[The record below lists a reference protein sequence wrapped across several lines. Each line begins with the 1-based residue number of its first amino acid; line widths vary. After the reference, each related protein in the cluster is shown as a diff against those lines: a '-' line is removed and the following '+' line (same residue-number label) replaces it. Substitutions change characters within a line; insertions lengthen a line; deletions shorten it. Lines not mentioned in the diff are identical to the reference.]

1 MKFIY
6 KTLLL
11 SLFSGLVFSSCDD
24 FVEDVDIVDPT
35 AENSDDYLPVEFLT
49 SVYGMHTD
57 FSYAFSYLGITDMIS
72 DNSDKGSSPT
82 DTGTDKR
89 ALDNLDFTSSS
100 VSVTAMWTQWYKTV
114 GRASQAIEI
123 AQNYEGQTEVPNA
136 RVIGEAKFLRAL
148 NYFWL
153 VRSFGAIPIQ
163 EIDLVERAPV
173 DEVYA
178 YIEQDL
184 LDAIDA
190 LPLKSDYSST
200 DLGRATK
207 GAAQGLLAK
216 VYLYQERWQDAAD
229 MANNVITSNQYSL
242 DPDYANIWRETGEN
256 GPGSLFEIQA
266 RGEIPQHG
274 VQQYSQTQGARGTN
288 GWGWGFNSPSQNL
301 EDAFNAAGDLYGVTG
316 DGSTTPESLFTLDKT
331 TGAPTFQC
339 TLGNGNDGE
348 ALGFNPMDGLFYH
361 ASGHTGANV
370 IFETIDNSGID
381 PCTVTN
387 IDITGTALED
397 EEIDRMIK
405 DAEQHANEDAKKK
418 DNQMVRLRAEEDRG
432 KIMGYYIERKAIL
445 TNKSIDEMSLPEL
458 YEKMRSIKNK
468 HRHWD
473 EKKKAMEKTK
483 EEKIDEKKE
492 KPS

>member
-6 KTLLL
+6 KTLVL
-11 SLFSGLVFSSCDD
+11 SLFTGLVFSSCDD
-24 FVEDVDIVDPT
+24 FVEDVDIVDPV
-35 AENSDDYLPVEFLT
+35 AEDGEDYLPVEFLT

-57 FSYAFSYLGITDMIS
+57 FSYAFSYLGITEIIS

-82 DTGTDKR
+82 DSGADKR
-89 ALDNLDFTSSS
+89 VLDDLTFTSSS
-100 VSVTAMWTQWYKTV
+100 GSVTAMWTQWYKTV
-114 GRASQAIEI
+114 GRASQAIDI
-123 AQNYEGQTEVPNA
+123 AQNYEGQTQVPA
-136 RVIGEAKFLRAL
+136 SRVIGEAKFLRAL

-274 VQQYSQTQGARGTN
+274 VQQYSQTQGARGTG
-288 GWGWGFNSPSQNL
+288 GWGWGFNTPSQNL
-301 EDAFNAAGDLYGVTG
+301 EDAFNAAGDNIRRDATIIFAGETLFDGREVNAGVENPRYNEKAYSSSNAGQSDGDKNIRVLRYAEVLLIRAEALNELGQTSAALAPLNQVRTRVSLPAVTSTDQGTVRQAIWTERRLELAMEHDRWFDLNRTGQAQAAMAADGKTFVTG
-316 DGSTTPESLFTLDKT
+316 KHELFPIPNNQLVQTPEMT
-331 TGAPTFQC
+331 Q
-339 TLGNGNDGE
+339 
-348 ALGFNPMDGLFYH
+348 NP
-361 ASGHTGANV
+361 
-370 IFETIDNSGID
+370 
-381 PCTVTN
+381 
-387 IDITGTALED
+387 
-397 EEIDRMIK
+397 
-405 DAEQHANEDAKKK
+405 
-418 DNQMVRLRAEEDRG
+418 
-432 KIMGYYIERKAIL
+432 GY
-445 TNKSIDEMSLPEL
+445 
-458 YEKMRSIKNK
+458 
-468 HRHWD
+468 
-473 EKKKAMEKTK
+473 
-483 EEKIDEKKE
+483 
-492 KPS
+492 

>member
-1 MKFIY
+1 
-6 KTLLL
+6 
-11 SLFSGLVFSSCDD
+11 
-24 FVEDVDIVDPT
+24 
-35 AENSDDYLPVEFLT
+35 
-49 SVYGMHTD
+49 
-57 FSYAFSYLGITDMIS
+57 
-72 DNSDKGSSPT
+72 
-82 DTGTDKR
+82 
-89 ALDNLDFTSSS
+89 
-100 VSVTAMWTQWYKTV
+100 MWTQWYKTV

-153 VRSFGAIPIQ
+153 VRSFGAVPIQ

-301 EDAFNAAGDLYGVTG
+301 EDAFNAAGDEIRRDATIIFAGETLFDGREVNAGVENPRYSEKAYSSINAGQGDGDKNIRVLRYAEVLLIRAEALNELGQSSAALAPLNQVRTRVSLPAVTSTDQGSVRQAIWTERRLELAMEHDRWFDLIRTGQAEAAMAADGKTFVTG
-316 DGSTTPESLFTLDKT
+316 KHELFPIPNNQLVQTPEMS
-331 TGAPTFQC
+331 Q
-339 TLGNGNDGE
+339 
-348 ALGFNPMDGLFYH
+348 NP
-361 ASGHTGANV
+361 
-370 IFETIDNSGID
+370 
-381 PCTVTN
+381 
-387 IDITGTALED
+387 
-397 EEIDRMIK
+397 
-405 DAEQHANEDAKKK
+405 
-418 DNQMVRLRAEEDRG
+418 
-432 KIMGYYIERKAIL
+432 GY
-445 TNKSIDEMSLPEL
+445 
-458 YEKMRSIKNK
+458 
-468 HRHWD
+468 
-473 EKKKAMEKTK
+473 
-483 EEKIDEKKE
+483 
-492 KPS
+492 